1 MPTVVHGD
9 PERLLTDYLFTLLP
23 TLPIAAGYTVGTQLS
38 PGVTPTHAV
47 RVRLIGGTDEGRT
60 HSRPRLDI
68 RVWADGTSATEA
80 EAKALARTLHGH
92 IVNDFRCA
100 TFAVPVP
107 LPDPANP
114 ARTHVLFSVE
124 LLTKGIQS

>member
-1 MPTVVHGD
+1 MPTVVQRD
-9 PERLLTDYLFTLLP
+9 AERVLTDYLYTLLP
-23 TLPIAAGYTVGTQLS
+23 TLPSASGYTVGTQITA
-38 PGVTPTHAV
+38 GVTPTHAV

-60 HSRPRLDI
+60 HSRPRIDI
-68 RVWADGTSATEA
+68 RVWADGTSASEA
-80 EAKALARTLHGH
+80 EAKALARELHGH
-92 IVNDFRCA
+92 ILNDFRCA

-124 LLTKGIQS
+124 LLTKGIQP